1 MAKLD
6 WERVCELAGRK
17 EPLHTK
23 TKIPFYILKV
33 SNSTVTVRVSSGEE
47 HTISRINLEIAV
59 KKIQAG
65 VELNGPKDYKD
76 KVADDRPSYAW
87 AILKEL
93 GYLS

>member
-1 MAKLD
+1 MSELN

-23 TKIPFYILKV
+23 TKIPFHILRV
-33 SNSTVTVRVSSGEE
+33 SNTTVTVRVRSGEE
-47 HTISRINLEIAV
+47 HPIYRTNLETAV
-59 KKIQAG
+59 MKIQTG
-65 VELNGPKDYKD
+65 VELKGPKDYKD
-76 KVADDRPSYAW
+76 QIADDRPSYAW